1 MITDATADEAR
12 TVQFDEEDA
21 QDQGS
26 EEDVE
31 DEYEEKAEPLGEVD
45 ELSLQ
50 VGRMGTPRPVVRNLA
65 AELGNDTNDEDEAA
79 AQGERPPLIP
89 RATRNADTPMAMAQ
103 ARWPVLGPELTQPVN
118 STDINQLVED
128 TVLLLKA
135 MGFRSTSRPNSLL
148 LGDWDLSRASRYI
161 LKWKRR
167 LRTIAKRVADTPKT
181 VEDPSRIPLP
191 KTPERKRAEVFRST
205 EGTPYFEDSYMKTPT
220 RGKQPSGRY
229 AELFDAA
236 DAAEFSDS
244 DDGRE
249 YLNSADESLKDVI
262 KHLSFD
268 DTESDRTQY
277 LEVRTHA
284 SLDEIPMFE
293 GKRYRPDDSHQWLKR
308 FIYEIKGTRLAQD
321 LWYEPFSLKLER
333 GAKSWYRQLP
343 KKTQRKW
350 SLLTE
355 AFADYYCSQ
364 FDQSVR
370 ARYYSAQRKDN
381 ELVCDFLIRLNGYAK
396 SAKIQYE
403 AGGAD
408 AADHVEHF
416 VLHCGDD
423 GVMDLL
429 YPQQLTDIKKVEK
442 IINQKILGER
452 RKKQRD
458 RLIGS
463 RSRDAKRTD
472 SPRHSE
478 ARRSEPRRD
487 DRRDDRWERRR
498 DDRRDDRRSRRD
510 DGRDRRLATA
520 LLEDDPYELAE
531 RRQSNRRS
539 NLYDSVSDQSDGS
552 QLSYSD
558 SAVHSED
565 GYIDTGF
572 TSDRDL
578 EDTIGVTRLGG
589 AGTPVNALR
598 MDLALPAAFCKQ
610 LHDVGQCE
618 LFQRYEKLAAFVK
631 SNSAEPA
638 VEANFVFAFVG
649 RDQAAVAD
657 QEGLSRD
664 LKRLDNVDAPDRRPI
679 SQIEGGRGQ
688 KRTDRQRTA
697 TRTGHRSGSIVD
709 RESIADQES
718 IVDWEPIVG

>member
-21 QDQGS
+21 QDQES

-31 DEYEEKAEPLGEVD
+31 DEYEEKAELLGEVD

-65 AELGNDTNDEDEAA
+65 AELGNDTDDEDQAA
-79 AQGERPPLIP
+79 AQEERPPLIP
-89 RATRNADTPMAMAQ
+89 RATRNADTPSANKVLGRIGEEMRAQSEWMMMFAPMAQ
-103 ARWPVLGPELTQPVN
+103 ARWPVLRPELTQPVN
-118 STDINQLVED
+118 STDISQLVED

-135 MGFRSTSRPNSLL
+135 MGFRCTSRPNSLL
-148 LGDWDLSRASRYI
+148 LGDWDPSQASREI

-167 LRTIAKRVADTPKT
+167 LRVSFGLERGAVGTRQTIAKRVADTPKT

-191 KTPERKRAEVFRST
+191 KTSERKRAEVFRST
-205 EGTPYFEDSYMKTPT
+205 EGTPYFEDSHMKTPT

-236 DAAEFSDS
+236 DAAELSDS

-249 YLNSADESLKDVI
+249 YLNLAEESVKDVI

-268 DTESDRTQY
+268 DAESDRTQY

-284 SLDEIPMFE
+284 SLDKIPMFE
-293 GKRYRPDDSHQWLKR
+293 GKRYRRDDSLQWLKR
-308 FIYEIKGTRLAQD
+308 FIYEMKGTRLAQD
-321 LWYEPFSLKLER
+321 LWYDPFSLRLER

-350 SLLTE
+350 SLLSE

-364 FDQSVR
+364 FDQSAR
-370 ARYYSAQRKDN
+370 ARCYSAQRKDN

-408 AADHVEHF
+408 AAYHVEHF
-416 VLHCGDD
+416 LLHCGDD
-423 GVMDLL
+423 DVMDLL

-452 RKKQRD
+452 WKKQRD

-487 DRRDDRWERRR
+487 DRRDDR
-498 DDRRDDRRSRRD
+498 RSRRD

-520 LLEDDPYELAE
+520 LLEDGPYELAE

-539 NLYDSVSDQSDGS
+539 NPYDSDSDQSDGS
-552 QLSYSD
+552 QPSYSD
-558 SAVHSED
+558 SAADSED
-565 GYIDTGF
+565 DYIDTGF
-572 TSDRDL
+572 TSDRDC
-578 EDTIGVTRLGG
+578 RSGG
-589 AGTPVNALR
+589 RGNSAGTPWSDHRRGQPSSADR
-598 MDLALPAAFCKQ
+598 ASRGYDRRDQTGRRSDSRERPSYGPCAACGGANHSVHYCRRRCKFCKQ
-610 LHDVGQCE
+610 LHDVGQCSM
-618 LFQRYEKLAAFVK
+618 RAV
-631 SNSAEPA
+631 PA
-638 VEANFVFAFVG
+638 
-649 RDQAAVAD
+649 
-657 QEGLSRD
+657 L
-664 LKRLDNVDAPDRRPI
+664 
-679 SQIEGGRGQ
+679 
-688 KRTDRQRTA
+688 
-697 TRTGHRSGSIVD
+697 
-709 RESIADQES
+709 
-718 IVDWEPIVG
+718 

>member
-1 MITDATADEAR
+1 MVMGIVTPSPATVGSNSAGLTNSADSANAMITDAMADEAR

-21 QDQGS
+21 QDQEC

-31 DEYEEKAEPLGEVD
+31 DEYEEKAELLGEVD

-65 AELGNDTNDEDEAA
+65 TELGNDTDDEDQAA

-89 RATRNADTPMAMAQ
+89 RATRNADTPSANKVLGRLGEEMRAQSEWMMMFAPVAMAQ
-103 ARWPVLGPELTQPVN
+103 ASWPVLGPELTQPVN

-135 MGFRSTSRPNSLL
+135 MGFRCTSRPNSLL
-148 LGDWDLSRASRYI
+148 LGDWDPSRASREI

-167 LRTIAKRVADTPKT
+167 LRVSFGLERGAVETRQTIAKRVADTPKT

-205 EGTPYFEDSYMKTPT
+205 EGTPYFEDSHMKTPT

-236 DAAEFSDS
+236 DAAELSDS

-249 YLNSADESLKDVI
+249 YLNSTEESVKDVI

-268 DTESDRTQY
+268 DAESDRTQY
-277 LEVRTHA
+277 LE
-284 SLDEIPMFE
+284 
-293 GKRYRPDDSHQWLKR
+293 WLKR
-308 FIYEIKGTRLAQD
+308 FIYEMKGTRLAQD

-350 SLLTE
+350 SLLSE

-364 FDQSVR
+364 VDQSAR

-381 ELVCDFLIRLNGYAK
+381 ELVCDFLVRLNGYAK
-396 SAKIQYE
+396 SAKI
-403 AGGAD
+403 
-408 AADHVEHF
+408 H
-416 VLHCGDD
+416 
-423 GVMDLL
+423 
-429 YPQQLTDIKKVEK
+429 
-442 IINQKILGER
+442 
-452 RKKQRD
+452 
-458 RLIGS
+458 
-463 RSRDAKRTD
+463 RDAKRTD

-487 DRRDDRWERRR
+487 DCRDDCRERRR

-539 NLYDSVSDQSDGS
+539 NLYDSDSDQSDGS
-552 QLSYSD
+552 QPSYSD
-558 SAVHSED
+558 SAVDSED
-565 GYIDTGF
+565 DYIDTGF
-572 TSDRDL
+572 TSDRDRRSG
-578 EDTIGVTRLGG
+578 DRGNS
-589 AGTPVNALR
+589 AGTPRSDHRRGQPSSADR
-598 MDLALPAAFCKQ
+598 ASRGYDRRDQTGRRSDSRERPSYGPCAACGGANHYVHYCRRHCKFCKQ
-610 LHDVGQCE
+610 LHDAGQCE

-631 SNSAEPA
+631 SNVDKSKLPEDLQDLYTPSDL
-638 VEANFVFAFVG
+638 NS
-649 RDQAAVAD
+649 VA
-657 QEGLSRD
+657 
-664 LKRLDNVDAPDRRPI
+664 
-679 SQIEGGRGQ
+679 
-688 KRTDRQRTA
+688 RQ
-697 TRTGHRSGSIVD
+697 H
-709 RESIADQES
+709 
-718 IVDWEPIVG
+718 

>member
-1 MITDATADEAR
+1 MVKGIVTPSPATVGSNSVGLTNSADSANAMITDATADEAR

-31 DEYEEKAEPLGEVD
+31 DEYEEKAELLGKVD
-45 ELSLQ
+45 ELSLCGVADVPKLLQ
-50 VGRMGTPRPVVRNLA
+50 VGQMGTPRPVVRNLA
-65 AELGNDTNDEDEAA
+65 AELGNDTDDEDQAA

-89 RATRNADTPMAMAQ
+89 RATRNADTPSANKVLDRLGEEMRAQSEWKMMFAPVAMAQ
-103 ARWPVLGPELTQPVN
+103 ARWPVLRPELTQPVN

-135 MGFRSTSRPNSLL
+135 MGFRCTSRPNSLL
-148 LGDWDLSRASRYI
+148 LGDWDPSRASCEI

-167 LRTIAKRVADTPKT
+167 LRVAFGLERGAVGTRQTSAKRVADTPKT

-205 EGTPYFEDSYMKTPT
+205 EGTPYFEDSHMKTPT

-236 DAAEFSDS
+236 DAAELSDS

-249 YLNSADESLKDVI
+249 YQNSADESVKDVI

-284 SLDEIPMFE
+284 SLDKIPMFE
-293 GKRYRPDDSHQWLKR
+293 GKRYRPDDSLQWLKR
-308 FIYEIKGTRLAQD
+308 FIYEMKGTRLAQD

-333 GAKSWYRQLP
+333 GAKSWYRQLS
-343 KKTQRKW
+343 KKTQWKW
-350 SLLTE
+350 SLLSE

-364 FDQSVR
+364 FDQSAR

-381 ELVCDFLIRLNGYAK
+381 EMVCDFLIHLNGYAK

-408 AADHVEHF
+408 TADHVEHF
-416 VLHCGDD
+416 LLHCGDD
-423 GVMDLL
+423 DVMDLL
-429 YPQQLTDIKKVEK
+429 YPQQLADIKKVEK
-442 IINQKILGER
+442 IINQKILGKR

-458 RLIGS
+458 CLIGG

-478 ARRSEPRRD
+478 ARRSELRRD
-487 DRRDDRWERRR
+487 DRRER
-498 DDRRDDRRSRRD
+498 RRDDRRSRRD

-520 LLEDDPYELAE
+520 LLEDDPYELTE
-531 RRQSNRRS
+531 RRHSNRRS
-539 NLYDSVSDQSDGS
+539 S
-552 QLSYSD
+552 
-558 SAVHSED
+558 
-565 GYIDTGF
+565 
-572 TSDRDL
+572 
-578 EDTIGVTRLGG
+578 VTRSVKPF
-589 AGTPVNALR
+589 TPR
-598 MDLALPAAFCKQ
+598 CI
-610 LHDVGQCE
+610 
-618 LFQRYEKLAAFVK
+618 
-631 SNSAEPA
+631 
-638 VEANFVFAFVG
+638 
-649 RDQAAVAD
+649 AVA
-657 QEGLSRD
+657 QKGLTSKPLWEG
-664 LKRLDNVDAPDRRPI
+664 KP
-679 SQIEGGRGQ
+679 
-688 KRTDRQRTA
+688 
-697 TRTGHRSGSIVD
+697 
-709 RESIADQES
+709 
-718 IVDWEPIVG
+718 

>member
-1 MITDATADEAR
+1 MVKGIVTPSPATVGSNSVGLTNSADSANAMITDATADEAR

-21 QDQGS
+21 QDQES

-31 DEYEEKAEPLGEVD
+31 DEYEEKAELLGEVD

-65 AELGNDTNDEDEAA
+65 AELGNDTDDEDQAA

-89 RATRNADTPMAMAQ
+89 RATRNADTPTANKVLGRLGEEMRAQSEWMMMFAPVAMAQ

-135 MGFRSTSRPNSLL
+135 MGFRCTSRPNSLL
-148 LGDWDLSRASRYI
+148 LGDWDPSRASREI

-167 LRTIAKRVADTPKT
+167 LRVSFGLERGAVGTRQTIAKRVADTPKT

-191 KTPERKRAEVFRST
+191 KTLERKRADVFRST
-205 EGTPYFEDSYMKTPT
+205 EGTPYFEDSHMKTPT

-229 AELFDAA
+229 AELFGAA
-236 DAAEFSDS
+236 DAAELSDS

-249 YLNSADESLKDVI
+249 YLNSAKESVKDVI

-268 DTESDRTQY
+268 DAESDRTQY

-284 SLDEIPMFE
+284 SLDKIPMFE
-293 GKRYRPDDSHQWLKR
+293 GKRYRPDESLQWLKR
-308 FIYEIKGTRLAQD
+308 FIYEMQGTRLAQD

-333 GAKSWYRQLP
+333 GAKGWHRQLP

-350 SLLTE
+350 SLLSE

-364 FDQSVR
+364 FDQSAR

-381 ELVCDFLIRLNGYAK
+381 EL
-396 SAKIQYE
+396 
-403 AGGAD
+403 
-408 AADHVEHF
+408 
-416 VLHCGDD
+416 
-423 GVMDLL
+423 
-429 YPQQLTDIKKVEK
+429 QLTDIKKVEK
-442 IINQKILGER
+442 IINQKILGKR

-463 RSRDAKRTD
+463 RSREAKRTD

-487 DRRDDRWERRR
+487 DRR
-498 DDRRDDRRSRRD
+498 SRRD
-510 DGRDRRLATA
+510 DGRDHRLATA

-531 RRQSNRRS
+531 RRQFNRRS
-539 NLYDSVSDQSDGS
+539 NLYDLDSDRSDGS

-558 SAVHSED
+558 SAVDSED
-565 GYIDTGF
+565 DYIDTGF
-572 TSDRDL
+572 TSDATVDRGTEGIQL
-578 EDTIGVTRLGG
+578 GHQACGG
-589 AGTPVNALR
+589 ANHSVHYCR
-598 MDLALPAAFCKQ
+598 RRCKFCKQ

-618 LFQRYEKLAAFVK
+618 LFQRYEKLAAIVK
-631 SNSAEPA
+631 SNVDKSKLPEDLQDLYTPSDLNSAA
-638 VEANFVFAFVG
+638 
-649 RDQAAVAD
+649 
-657 QEGLSRD
+657 
-664 LKRLDNVDAPDRRPI
+664 
-679 SQIEGGRGQ
+679 
-688 KRTDRQRTA
+688 RQ
-697 TRTGHRSGSIVD
+697 H
-709 RESIADQES
+709 
-718 IVDWEPIVG
+718 

>member
-1 MITDATADEAR
+1 MTTDATADEAR

-21 QDQGS
+21 QDQES

-31 DEYEEKAEPLGEVD
+31 DEYEEKAELLGEVD
-45 ELSLQ
+45 ELLLQ
-50 VGRMGTPRPVVRNLA
+50 VGRIGTPRPVVRNLA
-65 AELGNDTNDEDEAA
+65 TELGNDTDDEDQAA

-89 RATRNADTPMAMAQ
+89 RATRNADTPSANKVLGRLGEEMRAQSEWMMMFAPVVMAQ

-128 TVLLLKA
+128 TVQLLKA
-135 MGFRSTSRPNSLL
+135 MGFRCTSRPNSLL
-148 LGDWDLSRASRYI
+148 LGDWDPSRASREI

-167 LRTIAKRVADTPKT
+167 LRVSFGLERGTVGIRQTIAKRVADTPKT

-205 EGTPYFEDSYMKTPT
+205 EGTPYFEDSHMKTPT

-236 DAAEFSDS
+236 DAAELSDS

-249 YLNSADESLKDVI
+249 YLNSAEKSVKDVI

-268 DTESDRTQY
+268 DAESDRTQY

-284 SLDEIPMFE
+284 SLDKIPMFE
-293 GKRYRPDDSHQWLKR
+293 GKRYRPDDSLQWLKR
-308 FIYEIKGTRLAQD
+308 FIYEMKGTRLAQD

-333 GAKSWYRQLP
+333 GAKCWYRQLP
-343 KKTQRKW
+343 KKTQRKR
-350 SLLTE
+350 SLLSE

-364 FDQSVR
+364 FDQSAR

-381 ELVCDFLIRLNGYAK
+381 ELVCDFLVRLNGYAK
-396 SAKIQYE
+396 SAEIQYE

-408 AADHVEHF
+408 AVDHVEHF
-416 VLHCGDD
+416 LLHCGDD
-423 GVMDLL
+423 DIMDLL

-442 IINQKILGER
+442 IINQKVLGER
-452 RKKQRD
+452 RTKQRD

-487 DRRDDRWERRR
+487 DRRDDRRERRR

-539 NLYDSVSDQSDGS
+539 NLYDSDCDQSDGS
-552 QLSYSD
+552 QPSYFD
-558 SAVHSED
+558 SAVDSED
-565 GYIDTGF
+565 DYIDTGF
-572 TSDRDL
+572 TSDRDCRSGDR
-578 EDTIGVTRLGG
+578 ENS
-589 AGTPVNALR
+589 AGTPRSDHRRGQPSSADRASRGYDRRDQTGRRSDSRERHLV
-598 MDLALPAAFCKQ
+598 LPAVFCKQ

-631 SNSAEPA
+631 SNIDKSKLPEDLQDLYTPSDLNSAA
-638 VEANFVFAFVG
+638 
-649 RDQAAVAD
+649 
-657 QEGLSRD
+657 
-664 LKRLDNVDAPDRRPI
+664 
-679 SQIEGGRGQ
+679 
-688 KRTDRQRTA
+688 RQ
-697 TRTGHRSGSIVD
+697 H
-709 RESIADQES
+709 
-718 IVDWEPIVG
+718 